1 MVPSLSSSHI
11 YEVYIP
17 KDFILHAALLR
28 QAFAHCAK
36 FPTAASRRSMARV
49 SVPLWL
55 AVLSDQLL
63 IVALVSRYLTNKL
76 IRRRFLF
83 RRPFLRRGFNNCLDV
98 EPLHYAVLASLSTG
112 YSPPKGRLPT
122 RYSPGRHSTQ
132 DRSPFRVRLACVR
145 HAASVD
151 SEPGSNSQIFTL
163 VHSDYRIN
171 LFLSWSF
178 KTRFKKEF
186 DKIYST

>member
-1 MVPSLSSSHI
+1 MVPSFCSSHI

-63 IVALVSRYLTNKL
+63 IAGLVGRDPANYL
-76 IRRRFLF
+76 IRRRLLSG
-83 RRPFLRRGFNNCLDV
+83 RIA
-98 EPLHYAVLASLSTG
+98 PLTAASSKLPPYAVLANLSAG
-112 YSPPKGRLPT
+112 YSPPRGRLPT
-122 RYSPGRHSTQ
+122 RYSPGRHST
-132 DRSPFRVRLACVR
+132 RPPKGTFA
-145 HAASVD
+145 
-151 SEPGSNSQIFTL
+151 
-163 VHSDYRIN
+163 
-171 LFLSWSF
+171 
-178 KTRFKKEF
+178 F
-186 DKIYST
+186 DLHV

>member
-17 KDFILHAALLR
+17 RDFILHAALLR

-63 IVALVSRYLTNKL
+63 IAALVSHYLTNKL
-76 IRRRFLF
+76 ISRRLL
-83 RRPFLRRGFNNCLDV
+83 LRRIAALTTVSMSSRCIM
-98 EPLHYAVLASLSTG
+98 
-112 YSPPKGRLPT
+112 
-122 RYSPGRHSTQ
+122 RY
-132 DRSPFRVRLACVR
+132 
-145 HAASVD
+145 
-151 SEPGSNSQIFTL
+151 
-163 VHSDYRIN
+163 
-171 LFLSWSF
+171 
-178 KTRFKKEF
+178 
-186 DKIYST
+186 